1 MFILYSSESVETC
14 KMLEPHFTHKFSFKM
29 SCLTVSITFYFFFFF
44 DFLSVSSV
52 PIFAIEGQSRLFCVM
67 GRILQD
73 STSSP
78 TVPTTAFRDPV
89 RAVSFTRT
97 LSIGEP
103 STRKWHGVEQINC
116 PWPQEGHLSFISE
129 CFKKG
134 ICVTGTIFPVTLYFN
149 SPL

>member
-1 MFILYSSESVETC
+1 MQNARTTLHTQICLQNELSYCLY
-14 KMLEPHFTHKFSFKM
+14 
-29 SCLTVSITFYFFFFF
+29 CLLLFFFFF

-52 PIFAIEGQSRLFCVM
+52 PIFVIEGQSRLFCVM
-67 GRILQD
+67 GRILQY

-103 STRKWHGVEQINC
+103 STRKLHGVEQINC
-116 PWPQEGHLSFISE
+116 PWPQEGHLSFFSE

-134 ICVTGTIFPVTLYFN
+134 IVSQEQYFQLHFILIVHFRHSTN
-149 SPL
+149 YK